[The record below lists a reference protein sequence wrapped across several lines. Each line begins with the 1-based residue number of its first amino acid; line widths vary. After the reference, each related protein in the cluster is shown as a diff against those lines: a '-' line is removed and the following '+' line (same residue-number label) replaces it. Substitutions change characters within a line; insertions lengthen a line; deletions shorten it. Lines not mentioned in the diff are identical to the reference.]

1 MRKQNLT
8 VFKVNQKHPD
18 SGLPSNHGWYSGKIA
33 SHMKE
38 QHIGDRKTVET
49 CLEVAERIK
58 FPARML
64 KQPLEFFLG
73 IKGETDIIIRKMEAM
88 K

>member
-1 MRKQNLT
+1 MRKQDPTDL
-8 VFKVNQKHPD
+8 KENQKHPD
-18 SGLPSNHGWYSGKIA
+18 SGLPSNHVWHSGKIA
-33 SHMKE
+33 SHMKD

-49 CLEVAERIK
+49 CLEVAERIR
-58 FPARML
+58 FLTRML

-73 IKGETDIIIRKMEAM
+73 NKGETDIIIREMEAM

>member
-1 MRKQNLT
+1 
-8 VFKVNQKHPD
+8 
-18 SGLPSNHGWYSGKIA
+18 
-33 SHMKE
+33 MKD

-49 CLEVAERIK
+49 CLEVAERIR
-58 FPARML
+58 FLTRML

-73 IKGETDIIIRKMEAM
+73 NKGETDIIIREMEAM